1 MKQLAHFYDE
11 TLEHI
16 PDALFH
22 YLDASVD
29 LINLIVI
36 IMIMLFIY
44 ELLVHGFDT
53 IR

>member
-36 IMIMLFIY
+36 MLFIY